1 MNDSKQAARRRTLS
15 IQEFLGERFAAEEVA
30 WHLGV
35 NMMTTMPAFAELAR
49 IALADLEAKRAVL
62 KHMQRREARAQF
74 TTSDLTVLCILAV
87 PYAKHADY
95 QPRWTP

>member
-1 MNDSKQAARRRTLS
+1 MNDSKQATRTLS
-15 IQEFLGERFAAEEVA
+15 IQQFLGERFAAEEVA

-35 NMMTTMPAFAELAR
+35 NMVTQPAFAELCR
-49 IALADLEAKRAVL
+49 NALQDLAAKRAVL
-62 KHMQRREARAQF
+62 EHMQRREARTQF

-95 QPRWTP
+95 QPGWTP